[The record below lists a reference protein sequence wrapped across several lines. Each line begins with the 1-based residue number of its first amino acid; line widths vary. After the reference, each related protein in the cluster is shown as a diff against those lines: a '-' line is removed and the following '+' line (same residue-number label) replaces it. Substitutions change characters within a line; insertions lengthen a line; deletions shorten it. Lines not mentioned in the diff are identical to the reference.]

1 MEALLE
7 KLGWKK
13 FAILVVGVTLIFL
26 VLFISAFSASGK
38 PGVSSISNSSNR
50 TENNGGN
57 SAENISLNKNYSSE
71 FYSINYHDNFDLKVL
86 TVSPPIL
93 DNIELSDGN
102 TSSNLQ
108 IVVFDREGNTVD
120 SLSVPYQNDNFTGK
134 VIEKDNNY
142 GFYFEGKLSE
152 NVYQK
157 VSIIQKGFS
166 IIRFSLTYVGDR
178 NSTLERQFDEIFE
191 SLK

>member
-13 FAILVVGVTLIFL
+13 SAILIIAITLIFL
-26 VLFISAFSASGK
+26 VLFISTLSQSAK
-38 PGVSSISNSSNR
+38 PGASNISNSSSK
-50 TENNGGN
+50 TAKSTGYSE
-57 SAENISLNKNYSSE
+57 ENISLNKNYSSE
-71 FYSINYHDNFDLKVL
+71 YYSVKYHDNFDLKVL
-86 TVSPPIL
+86 TVSSPIL
-93 DNIELSDGN
+93 DNIELWDNS
-102 TSSNLQ
+102 TSSNIQ

-152 NVYQK
+152 KVYQK
-157 VSIIQKGFS
+157 VSIIQKGLS
-166 IIRFSLTYVGDR
+166 IIRFSLTYAGDK
-178 NSTLERQFDEIFE
+178 NFTLEKQFDEIFD